1 MIMKIKIPTVQLFLL
16 IIAAAVF
23 SSCTKVNQKILV
35 RTYQVGDFS
44 SLSCDGNLDIQIVPG
59 QKSRVWV
66 KGIAGQ
72 IDKIEVKRENNKLVL
87 YDSSSSFAPF
97 CKEKIIFGKLKSPI
111 VYVAAPNLQSLSVSG
126 NSSVSMDKPV
136 SWNKLYATV
145 DGNTDVGLKLNHT
158 RNLILEVSGNSDA
171 NITCYNCGESRFSV
185 SGNSD
190 IDVNFKDCDRSFV
203 ELDGN
208 SDASLKGTLRH
219 HLTSNVS
226 GNSDID
232 NKVQYIK

>member
-1 MIMKIKIPTVQLFLL
+1 MITKIKIHTVQLFLL
-16 IIAAAVF
+16 IVVAAAF
-23 SSCTKVNQKILV
+23 SSCTKVNQKIIV

-44 SLSCDGNLDIQIVPG
+44 SLSCDGNLDVQIIPG

-72 IDKIEVKRENNKLVL
+72 VDKIEVKKEKNKLVL
-87 YDSSSSFAPF
+87 YDSSSSSPF
-97 CKEKIIFGKLKSPI
+97 VKEKIIFGKLKSPI

-219 HLTSNVS
+219 RLTSNVS

-232 NKVQYIK
+232 NNIQYIK